1 MCYNVATIIKI
12 LKVSFMF
19 NDAIVRARVNE
30 EIKEEATLVL
40 SEIGLTVSDAFRML
54 LIRIAREKALPFEP
68 LVPNTE
74 TIKAVEAARRGDL
87 VTINSLDNL
96 LDELNEDD

>member
-30 EIKEEATLVL
+30 EVKEEATVVL

-68 LVPNTE
+68 LVPNIE

-96 LDELNEDD
+96 LDELNADD

>member
-1 MCYNVATIIKI
+1 
-12 LKVSFMF
+12 MF